1 MEIDR
6 FLIFVYLPHGFSVWH
21 PHFVLSIQSIFSI
34 LDIYQADDLAISR
47 LLDSL
52 IVRFVL
58 LLKSRVAIF
67 FFSSKCSWWAWY
79 RFLYI
84 ILKREDAP
92 QVYAGTSFGL
102 RRHEHPPGV
111 PADPGVERRMH
122 RRQCV
127 CSLHA
132 SCNDSIHTHISH
144 ISNIDSHN
152 KNVAILSICG
162 GISGNITKCQGNPTS
177 TTGESGDAK
186 FSLTPTDAGATIN
199 ISKGRWEQCIKS
211 AEATCP
217 DGQAYT
223 ATCPL
228 GASTGDIDF
237 ELTKQ

>member
-52 IVRFVL
+52 IVQFVL
-58 LLKSRVAIF
+58 LLKSRVATF

-84 ILKREDAP
+84 ILKQREDAP

-111 PADPGVERRMH
+111 PANPGVERRMH

-132 SCNDSIHTHISH
+132 SCNDSILTSLTL
-144 ISNIDSHN
+144 
-152 KNVAILSICG
+152 A
-162 GISGNITKCQGNPTS
+162 TS
-177 TTGESGDAK
+177 THTTKMLPSYQSVVASPETSPNAK
-186 FSLTPTDAGATIN
+186 ATLRPQPEN
-199 ISKGRWEQCIKS
+199 QETRSF
-211 AEATCP
+211 
-217 DGQAYT
+217 
-223 ATCPL
+223 L
-228 GASTGDIDF
+228 
-237 ELTKQ
+237 